1 MTFPRNLYYFQNII
15 NITIKLKIPVFFI
28 FLYNNMSATDSL
40 IMSNSLQTPNIDL
53 PFVSKRIVTIADLN
67 SGNYSSGE
75 IKFETTGLAS
85 VNSYSDYDNGV
96 IAIPIVMGCSVP
108 SFDFEAQRTDLLL
121 ALKSGTVNLID
132 RLTIVSD
139 GTTLI
144 NQTANINQ
152 LLSYELNTKM
162 SDLDTKIWGETIN
175 YNADTPNSWKFNNA
189 ASTSGIG
196 LCNNVNLGVECDSS
210 CRTSASGDGVFNKG
224 MYARSS
230 RFAKNSDSRGFLS
243 DRSCQDLA
251 QDWISNVPGRKVY
264 YVTAFIRLKDLLF
277 FNNLP
282 LTKSML
288 LSITINLNAPC
299 SFEVTKTAAGVY
311 STPAS
316 TSFTGATNP
325 IQLASSW
332 VYQAKQISVAA
343 TESAVFQDSTLE
355 IGASS
360 TNSPHIY
367 LSPGSASIAAGAV
380 MTFTLGVVSAMVG
393 AERATHKLTSCS
405 LLIPTYIL
413 DAQVERSYLSLGKK
427 KHIFWDVASSVFTV
441 PANSSFSQYLGSKPR
456 LQKIIIVPQLTAEA
470 NKGIDPMRSPYYS
483 APATPSPMLAS
494 LIGNF
499 NVEIGGVFAYPS
511 AVKYSYEHFINELG
525 YDSLNGNTTHGLATG
540 VLSKQAFENEYGYLV
555 VKVRKD
561 AVNANSDLAVR
572 IQGDSYC
579 KLGMN
584 LYCYLVYEKSCDIN
598 LVTGVVEN
606 IVA

>member
-1 MTFPRNLYYFQNII
+1 
-15 NITIKLKIPVFFI
+15 
-28 FLYNNMSATDSL
+28 MSATDSL

-53 PFVSKRIVTIADLN
+53 PFVSKRIVSIADLN

-96 IAIPIVMGCSVP
+96 IAIPLVMGCFTTGVN
-108 SFDFEAQRTDLLL
+108 FETQRSDLLV
-121 ALKSGTVNLID
+121 ALKSGNVNLID

-175 YNADTPNSWKFNNA
+175 YNADTPNSWKFNDV
-189 ASTSGIG
+189 ASPSGLG
-196 LCNNVNLGVECDSS
+196 LCNNVNLGVESDSS

-230 RFAKNSDSRGFLS
+230 RFAKNSASRGFLT
-243 DRSCQDLA
+243 DRSYQDLA
-251 QDWISNVPGRKVY
+251 QDWIDNSALGYKVY

-299 SFEVTKTAAGVY
+299 SFTIAKDANGVY
-311 STPAS
+311 SAPTS
-316 TSFTGATNP
+316 TSYTGATNP
-325 IQLASSW
+325 IQFASSW
-332 VYQAKQISVAA
+332 ILQPKQFSVAVGE
-343 TESAVFQDSTLE
+343 TAVFQDSTVE
-355 IGASS
+355 STASAA
-360 TNSPHIY
+360 NSPHIY
-367 LSPGSASIAAGAV
+367 LSPGSASVPVSSALA
-380 MTFTLGVVSAMVG
+380 FSLGVVSTTLNSQ
-393 AERATHKLTSCS
+393 RFTHKLTSCA
-405 LLIPTYIL
+405 LLVPTYIL

-456 LQKIIIVPQLTAEA
+456 LQKIIIVPQLTADA
-470 NKGIDPMRSPYYS
+470 NKGVDPMRSPYYS
-483 APATPSPMLAS
+483 APSTPSPMLAS

-499 NVEIGGVFAYPS
+499 NVEVGGVFAYPS

-584 LYCYLVYEKSCDIN
+584 LYCYLVYEKSCDVN
-598 LVTGVVEN
+598 LVTGVIEN